1 MRKTMVLFFVGG
13 LALPT
18 CALSEDNPDHACA
31 TIAMHVISGLKD
43 EDENIPELLRLC
55 NNLADQ
61 KNCRAAVDMIAE
73 AKKRSPLKCKSGYTA
88 PSR

>member
-1 MRKTMVLFFVGG
+1 MHAPR
-13 LALPT
+13 LPCT
-18 CALSEDNPDHACA
+18 LYRAS
-31 TIAMHVISGLKD
+31 KD

-73 AKKRSPLKCKSGYTA
+73 AKKKSPLKCKSGYTA
-88 PSR
+88 PPR